1 MTGPSRPDP
10 SAQMSQTTPP
20 SSPPNAAIWFTR
32 DGYDPLGKGINGRRV
47 AGESFLRGFF
57 AHAGVSEYVSL
68 AHDSSDHAAFAEL
81 AADCK
86 VTAPLRPV
94 ALQQAHLIA
103 PVEVLHYAAP
113 IDPIECWRRAPYGP
127 AAWALCGITHT
138 TATNSVMKSVFDLRS
153 APQMPWDAI
162 ICTSAAV
169 QTSIRTLMELAEA
182 HLADR
187 FPGAVLPARPLL
199 PVIPLGTHCD
209 DFRPDPALG
218 TGLRARLGI
227 GPDDVVSATIA
238 RLDPDEKF
246 DPFPLFIAMEAAAP
260 EIAARGGRQHLI
272 LCGQFRNPK
281 WREVFEQGAARL
293 MPSVGYHH
301 VDGGDPLERA
311 ATLSAADIFV
321 FPIDNVQE
329 TFGLA
334 PVEAMAA
341 GLPVIA
347 SDWDGLKETV
357 SADAGIRVPT
367 EMPGKGLTTYL
378 SQRYLGG
385 TDSYLNYVGQL
396 AALTRIDV
404 ASLTRA
410 LVTLGTDPD
419 LRQRMGKAA
428 QARARA
434 LFDWR
439 VVIPQMQALWAE
451 QSAMLA
457 HARQKGGR
465 LVQPRDAAGLPVGP
479 APNLMFKAYPSA
491 PVPDIASRR
500 LAATDLGPRPD
511 IARTFEL
518 RRYSDSRRLIDSPQ
532 RLQDLLAAYAA
543 AGSPGLTVV
552 EAATA
557 SGLSPVAAARA
568 TVWLLKYDFLHEV
581 PA

>member
-1 MTGPSRPDP
+1 MTQ
-10 SAQMSQTTPP
+10 SAALT
-20 SSPPNAAIWFTR
+20 SPPNAAIWFGV
-32 DGYDPLGKGINGRRV
+32 DGYDPKAKGINGRRV

-57 AHAGVSEYVSL
+57 THGGVEEFVSL
-68 AHDSSDHAAFAEL
+68 AHDSSDHAAFA
-81 AADCK
+81 AIATANG
-86 VTAPLRPV
+86 VTAPLRAV
-94 ALQQAHLIA
+94 SLLQPHLMA
-103 PVEVLHYAAP
+103 PVEVLYYTAP
-113 IDPIECWRRAPYGP
+113 IDPTECWRRAPHGP

-138 TATNSVMKSVFDLRS
+138 TATRTVMGSIFDLRS
-153 APQMPWDAI
+153 APQMPWDAM
-162 ICTSAAV
+162 ICTSDAV
-169 QTSIRTLMELAEA
+169 QSSIRMLMELAEA

-199 PVIPLGTHCD
+199 PVIPLGIHCD
-209 DFRPDPALG
+209 DFRPDPAAHK
-218 TGLRARLGI
+218 GLRDRLGI
-227 GPDDVVSATIA
+227 APGDIVSATIA

-260 EIAARGGRQHLI
+260 EISATGGRQHLI

-301 VDGGDPLERA
+301 VDGGDPALRK

-347 SDWDGLKETV
+347 SDWDGLKQTV
-357 SADAGIRVPT
+357 SSEAGIRVPT
-367 EMPGKGLTTYL
+367 EMPGRGMTTYL

-385 TDSYLNYVGQL
+385 TDGYLHYVGQL

-404 ASLTRA
+404 AALTRA
-410 LVTLGTDPD
+410 LVALGTDPD
-419 LRQRMGKAA
+419 LRRKMGKTA

-434 LFDWR
+434 LFDWS
-439 VVIPQMQALWAE
+439 VVIPQMQSLWAE

-465 LVQPRDAAGLPVGP
+465 LVQPRNAAGLPVGP
-479 APNLMFKAYPSA
+479 APDLMFKASPSTPA
-491 PVPDIASRR
+491 PDIASRR
-500 LAATDLGPRPD
+500 LAITELGPRPD

-518 RRYSDSRRLIDSPQ
+518 RRYGDSRRLIESPQ
-532 RLQDLLAAYAA
+532 RLQALLAAFAA

-557 SGLSPVAAARA
+557 SGLSPAAAARA
-568 TVWLLKYDFLHEV
+568 TVWLLKYHFLHEV
-581 PA
+581 PT